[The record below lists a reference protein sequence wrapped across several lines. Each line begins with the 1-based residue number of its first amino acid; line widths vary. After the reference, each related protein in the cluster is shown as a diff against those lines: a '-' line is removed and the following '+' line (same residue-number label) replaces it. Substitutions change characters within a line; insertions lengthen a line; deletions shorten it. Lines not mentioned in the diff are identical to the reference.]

1 MNEYYYY
8 LFYSLCGRRNASHE
22 CVWRW
27 NIFVHLYSSSKKPI
41 TQIGYF
47 LFLHFTRCQSI
58 PCLKWWHCLVN
69 TFDLT
74 WPDFSINLLFCLQFS
89 IEKVPW
95 FHLIL
100 NFVAVTELW
109 VQCTRA
115 RRDCHQIC
123 TWHLKTFW
131 CWNYKKIFD
140 KSCRLWKRWT
150 LKRGRLSIF
159 KTSLRCRC
167 SYKSCGQNTLQL

>member
-1 MNEYYYY
+1 MCLAMEY
-8 LFYSLCGRRNASHE
+8 FRAS
-22 CVWRW
+22 
-27 NIFVHLYSSSKKPI
+27 IFQFKEAYNSDRIFS
-41 TQIGYF
+41 
-47 LFLHFTRCQSI
+47 FLHFTRCQSI

-131 CWNYKKIFD
+131 CWNYKKKYSTSHAD
-140 KSCRLWKRWT
+140 YEKDEHWKEEDY
-150 LKRGRLSIF
+150 L
-159 KTSLRCRC
+159 SLRRH
-167 SYKSCGQNTLQL
+167 